1 MEIEGDFQ
9 SCNAMW
15 EYTIFLAFAIGLFRL
30 D

>member
-9 SCNAMW
+9 SCNAMR
-15 EYTIFLAFAIGLFRL
+15 EYTIFLAFGIGLFRL

>member
-1 MEIEGDFQ
+1 MEFEWDFQ
-9 SCNAMW
+9 SCNAVR